1 MPQFDPAIFSPLLV
15 WLALTFVVLYVLMSK
30 LALPKVAAIIDQRA
44 QRIEGNLAKAEQLR
58 AEAAGLLATY
68 EKAIADAK
76 ATAQAEL
83 AKAAVEVAA
92 ETAKREAEFAKRL
105 SEQTRAAEGRITA
118 AKTEALAQ
126 VKAIASD
133 LAGGIAGKLT
143 GAGVDQAAASA
154 AVEAVVKER
163 A

>member
-15 WLALTFVVLYVLMSK
+15 WLVLTFVALYLLMSK
-30 LALPKVAAIIDQRA
+30 FALPKVAAIIDQRA
-44 QRIEGNLAKAEQLR
+44 ERIEGNLAKAEQLR
-58 AEAAGLLATY
+58 AEATGVLAAY

-76 ATAQAEL
+76 AAAQAEL
-83 AKAAVEVAA
+83 AKASAEIAA
-92 ETAKREAEFAKRL
+92 NTAKREAEFGARL
-105 SEQTRAAEGRITA
+105 SEQTRTAEGRIKV

-126 VKAIASD
+126 VKAIATD
-133 LAGGIAGKLT
+133 LAAGIAGKLT
-143 GAGVDQAAASA
+143 GAGVDQTAAGA

>member
-15 WLALTFVVLYVLMSK
+15 WLVLTFVVLYVLMSK
-30 LALPKVAAIIDQRA
+30 LALPKVAAIIDLRA

-58 AEAAGLLATY
+58 AEAAGLLAAY

-76 ATAQAEL
+76 TTAQAEL

-92 ETAKREAEFAKRL
+92 VTAKREAEFAKRL